1 MKMTEEQK
9 ENWELVR
16 QDLLADLAEKRHN
29 HPKPTHIDVE
39 VVVSVTLRVQV
50 PLEPGD
56 LIRGE
61 PVFDSEDQARHAMG
75 HARTIAE
82 NSISPTT
89 FPTDSHVSEVTSIVR
104 NAYEVFIWA
113 KHECENEDTPCDGC
127 EDTE

>member
-56 LIRGE
+56 LILFNDRGRGR
-61 PVFDSEDQARHAMG
+61 VSHAGIYLGDDQ
-75 HARTIAE
+75 
-82 NSISPTT
+82 
-89 FPTDSHVSEVTSIVR
+89 
-104 NAYEVFIWA
+104 FI
-113 KHECENEDTPCDGC
+113 HSSSSRSG
-127 EDTE
+127 